1 MEIKKLAIG
10 IGIVDAVLLVVCLFL
25 YLGKDRTPP
34 VISFGDSTAVYEDGM
49 DESLLL
55 QEVTATDDRDGD
67 VSNSLMVEKVAGTN
81 GKEVIVTFVALDQ
94 SNNVGKASKV
104 FAVASGSAAAPDG
117 EDMLADDGNRMSQ
130 NETES
135 GTAMG
140 VDSAEDNSSEDGGA
154 ADNRDAKDTQ
164 QDGNAGDENGGK
176 ENTGDENREDGDGNE
191 EQSGPAPVLV
201 MNSDEIITK
210 KGTAPNWN
218 TVIDTMSDDKDDY
231 NTLYN
236 NLKLE
241 GQVKLNE
248 EGEYPVTLYTVDTD
262 GNRSEVRNLVVRVS

>member
-55 QEVTATDDRDGD
+55 QEVAATDDRDGD

-104 FAVASGSAAAPDG
+104 FAVASESAAAPDG
-117 EDMLADDGNRMSQ
+117 EDMLADDGNGMSQ

-135 GTAMG
+135 GTVMG
-140 VDSAEDNSSEDGGA
+140 DDSAEDNSSEDGGA

-164 QDGNAGDENGGK
+164 QDGNA
-176 ENTGDENREDGDGNE
+176 GDENREDGDGNE

-218 TVIDTMSDDKDDY
+218 TVIETMSDDKDDY

-241 GQVKLNE
+241 GHVDLSRP
-248 EGEYPVTLYTVDTD
+248 GEYPVTLYTVDSD
-262 GNRSEVRNLVVRVS
+262 GNRSEMRELVVKVE

>member
-55 QEVTATDDRDGD
+55 QEVTAMDDRDGD

-104 FAVASGSAAAPDG
+104 FAVASGSAAASDG
-117 EDMLADDGNRMSQ
+117 DEMQTDDGNGMSR
-130 NETES
+130 N
-135 GTAMG
+135 
-140 VDSAEDNSSEDGGA
+140 
-154 ADNRDAKDTQ
+154 
-164 QDGNAGDENGGK
+164 
-176 ENTGDENREDGDGNE
+176 
-191 EQSGPAPVLV
+191 
-201 MNSDEIITK
+201 
-210 KGTAPNWN
+210 
-218 TVIDTMSDDKDDY
+218 
-231 NTLYN
+231 
-236 NLKLE
+236 
-241 GQVKLNE
+241 QV
-248 EGEYPVTLYTVDTD
+248 
-262 GNRSEVRNLVVRVS
+262 R